1 MSVQMVRFRTDP
13 ELVHEVEEAIGT
25 LFTAVSEAAPIGITY
40 TAGRV
45 GDGPDF
51 VFLLRLADGASNP
64 LLGIPDALEF
74 RAKLVGWAGEAVA
87 PQPFAVLGRY
97 EG

>member
-1 MSVQMVRFRTDP
+1 MSVQMVRFTADTERAP
-13 ELVHEVEEAIGT
+13 EVEEAIAT
-25 LFTAVSEAAPIGITY
+25 LFTAVSKAAPVGMSY

-51 VFLLRLADGASNP
+51 VFLLQLDDGVDNP
-64 LLGIPDALEF
+64 LPGIPDALEF
-74 RAKLVGWAGEAVA
+74 RAKLAGWVGNPVA
-87 PQPFAVLGRY
+87 PQPFTVLGRY